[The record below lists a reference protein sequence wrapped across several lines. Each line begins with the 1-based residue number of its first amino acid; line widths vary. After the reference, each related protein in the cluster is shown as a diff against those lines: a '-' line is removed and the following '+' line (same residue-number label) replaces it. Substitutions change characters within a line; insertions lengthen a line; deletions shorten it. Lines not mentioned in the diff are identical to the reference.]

1 MPDYQELYNSLARV
15 VESMQNRITMLETD
29 LRLCDV
35 KEKQWMQE
43 RENQQ
48 QIFQQML
55 TVKNAE
61 HNHILEEN
69 QRLRERLEQ
78 LSSGL

>member
-43 RENQQ
+43 RESQQ

>member
-15 VESMQNRITMLETD
+15 VDSMQNRIAMLETD

-43 RENQQ
+43 RESQQ